1 MVMDE
6 DTKVLRDYL
15 MFTVPPH
22 VTVLAGALLGGV
34 LLIAGVSVNTALG
47 IFTSFYGFMLFV
59 LGLVVAPLISPK
71 CPCIRS

>member
-22 VTVLAGALLGGV
+22 VTVLAGALLGV

-47 IFTSFYGFMLFV
+47 IFTSFYGSCSSFS
-59 LGLVVAPLISPK
+59 ASSWPPLISPK